1 MEENLKDFSE
11 LLEEFSNYTPSI
23 LDLREV
29 PIYSL
34 RGIIHCVL
42 VFLCDN

>member
-23 LDLREV
+23 LDLRDFSFGM
-29 PIYSL
+29 SL
-34 RGIIHCVL
+34 VL
-42 VFLCDN
+42 Q